1 MLEIIIGT
9 AIGCVSFGICSV
21 WAYKLRKE
29 KKNMLE
35 DEQSFID
42 EITGRIETI
51 DKEVND
57 AIARLHEMNSVVFDC
72 PCSHNTIRTFIDLSK
87 TENTFICP
95 ECKNEYRI
103 DITMVP
109 ILKGKIVD
117 ERNMYKLLSSK
128 FELAKN
134 DKAE

>member
-29 KKNMLE
+29 KINMLE
-35 DEQSFID
+35 DEQSIIED
-42 EITGRIETI
+42 MTERIEAI
-51 DKEVND
+51 DGEVKD
-57 AIARLHEMNSVVFDC
+57 AIIRLQEMNSVVFDC

-87 TENTFICP
+87 KENTFVCP

-117 ERNMYKLLSSK
+117 EQGMYKLLSSK
-128 FELAKN
+128 LETARN
-134 DKAE
+134 GQTE

>member
-9 AIGCVSFGICSV
+9 AIGCVSFGICSI
-21 WAYKLRKE
+21 WAYRLRKE
-29 KKNMLE
+29 KINMLE

-42 EITGRIETI
+42 ETAERLNTI
-51 DKEVND
+51 DREVKE
-57 AIARLHEMNSVVFDC
+57 AIIKLQEMNSVVFDC

-87 TENTFICP
+87 KENTFVCP

-103 DITMVP
+103 DITMIP

-117 ERNMYKLLSSK
+117 EQGMYKLLSSK
-128 FELAKN
+128 FESAKN

>member
-1 MLEIIIGT
+1 MLEIIIGA

-29 KKNMLE
+29 KINMLE
-35 DEQSFID
+35 DEQSIIED
-42 EITGRIETI
+42 MTERIEAI
-51 DKEVND
+51 DGEVKD
-57 AIARLHEMNSVVFDC
+57 AIIRLQEMNSVVFDC

-87 TENTFICP
+87 KENTFVCS

-117 ERNMYKLLSSK
+117 EQGMYKLLSSK
-128 FELAKN
+128 LETARN
-134 DKAE
+134 GQTE